1 MFFRLGLFSIL
12 FIIWSQLSLL
22 LVSQLHPIA
31 VGSVVFVVICLF
43 FRDKLILGRRGA
55 GVVCAVSL
63 LACYGCTRILSYD
76 DTGMFLGIGTMSL
89 TILAC
94 WLVGVTLLVKLRG
107 YAERLPLGFA
117 AALIIGCSMTTY
129 IKVVALVA
137 LPAVV
142 LLSLSLREATGLKAS
157 FRLAVPLLLTIS
169 MMFGLTTT
177 LNWSESKLSY
187 IMGLFSLLPPS
198 GFNFPTSTSLSALQ
212 RWNNSDIVVLRGYGS
227 DPPLYLVGR
236 TFSEFDDKNF
246 WRWKTTKQELTPED
260 QMLVETRTG
269 PRAVSVFFKSDTA
282 EEHGP
287 PFRIEYPKA
296 GNGLTLYRP
305 REMYGVAADIERL
318 HLFSDGMLQTL
329 AKERLDGGEYALIPY
344 KDGWEDGGPPEPLPE
359 EEREQYLALSETVT
373 PEVARLAEEIA
384 GDVESPGQKADFI
397 TAYLQQNFEYGYDF
411 PFQSSQTALEE
422 FLIKRPPA
430 HCEFFATAAA
440 LMLRSQGVPTR
451 YINGFVLQEK
461 SLDGDYYVIRFKHAH
476 AWIEAYIPGEGW
488 VTYDP
493 TPPGTLGDPDDR
505 AGLSSSFAE
514 MASNFW
520 RKFTNFF
527 SMSPSEMLDEAKAF
541 FKSLS
546 VWDYLKLLCLVAI
559 WGLWKLYR
567 RKRPAKKKMRQ
578 LYRYDPGKME
588 GVTPLLER
596 LGAAVPGE
604 WSRSPT
610 ETPVAWVRRLGKL
623 DIQPEL
629 LTRLEAFAHE
639 YTRVRFRAGEQ
650 DQDKLNG
657 LENRVIELENQ
668 MRGLD
673 K

>member
-1 MFFRLGLFSIL
+1 MFFRLGLFSII

-31 VGSVVFVVICLF
+31 VGSVIFVAICLF
-43 FRDKLILGRRGA
+43 FRDKLILGRKGA
-55 GVVCAVSL
+55 GVVCVVSL
-63 LACYGCTRILSYD
+63 LACYGCTRILGYG

-142 LLSLSLREATGLKAS
+142 LLSLALREATGLKAS
-157 FRLAVPLLLTIS
+157 FRLAVPLLVTLS

-187 IMGLFSLLPPS
+187 IMGIFSLLPPS

-212 RWNNSDIVVLRGYGS
+212 RWNNSDIVVLRGYGD

-246 WRWKTTKQELTPED
+246 WRWKTTKKELTPED
-260 QMLVETRTG
+260 QMLVETSRG
-269 PRAVSVFFKSDTA
+269 PRAVSVFAKSDSA
-282 EEHGP
+282 DDHGT

-296 GNGLTLYRP
+296 GKGLTLYRP
-305 REMYGVAADIERL
+305 RELYGVAADIEHL

-329 AKERLDGGEYALIPY
+329 AKENLDGEYALIPF
-344 KDGWEDGGPPEPLPE
+344 KDGWDDNSPPEPLTE
-359 EEREQYLALSETVT
+359 EERELYLSLSETVT
-373 PEVARLAEEIA
+373 PEIARLAEEIA
-384 GDVESPGQKADFI
+384 GKVESPEQKADFI
-397 TAYLQQNFEYGYDF
+397 TSYLQQKFEYGYDY
-411 PFQSSQTALEE
+411 PFESSQTALEE

-461 SLDGDYYVIRFKHAH
+461 SLAGDYYVIRFKHAH
-476 AWIEAYIPGEGW
+476 AWIEAYIPGQGW

-493 TPPGTLGDPDDR
+493 TPPGTLGDPDDT

-527 SMSPSEMLDEAKAF
+527 SSSPSEMLDKAKAF

-559 WGLWKLYR
+559 WGLWKMYR
-567 RKRPAKKKMRQ
+567 RKRPAKKKKLA

-596 LGAAVPGE
+596 LEAAVPE
-604 WSRSPT
+604 DWSRSPT

-629 LTRLEAFAHE
+629 LTHLESFAQE
-639 YTRVRFRAGEQ
+639 YTRVRFRKGEQ
-650 DQDKLNG
+650 NREKLND
-657 LENRVIELENQ
+657 LESRVVELENQ
-668 MRGLD
+668 MGGL
-673 K
+673 KK